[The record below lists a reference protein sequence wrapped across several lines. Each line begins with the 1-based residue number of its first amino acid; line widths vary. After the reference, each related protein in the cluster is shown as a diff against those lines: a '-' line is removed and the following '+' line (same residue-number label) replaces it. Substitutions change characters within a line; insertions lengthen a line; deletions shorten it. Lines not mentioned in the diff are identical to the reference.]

1 MERARLFYQN
11 GGRDMPDTHKILA
24 ASDLSEQ
31 SLHAA
36 SRAAML
42 CAKLKCDMVEL
53 LLVKEAGLPDAL
65 GLAMNTTSAA
75 AEAILVERTMS
86 ELQLIARQLQ
96 DNHGIFCAPAVKF
109 GKPEAEIIARADE
122 LPAGLTVIG
131 ARGGNFFTRFFL
143 GNTADRLA
151 RMSKTPLLVVKK
163 FPTAPYRKVL
173 APVDFSENSRH
184 AASVALKVAPDAKIT
199 FLHAFDVIFE
209 EHMRYMNVAPD
220 IIREYHARAG
230 TEVLRELNQFIADL
244 QPGDHSFFRT
254 VIFGHPGHVIY
265 DHAKKMKP
273 DLIVLGKH
281 GRSRFDELLLGSVT
295 QHVLDQ
301 ISCDVLIVPAASR
314 TSHDG
319 PERNTD

>member
-1 MERARLFYQN
+1 
-11 GGRDMPDTHKILA
+11 MPNIKKILA
-24 ASDLSEQ
+24 ASDLSTN
-31 SLHAA
+31 SLNAA

-75 AEAILVERTMS
+75 AEAVLVERTMS
-86 ELQLIARQLQ
+86 EMQLVVQQLQ

-109 GKPEAEIIARADE
+109 GKPEAEIISRANH

-143 GNTADRLA
+143 GNTADKLA
-151 RMSKTPLLVVKK
+151 RMTKAPLLVVKK
-163 FPTAPYRKVL
+163 FPTMPYRKILV
-173 APVDFSENSRH
+173 PVDFSENSRR
-184 AASVALKVAPDAKIT
+184 AASMALKIAPDAKIT
-199 FLHAFDVIFE
+199 FLHAFDVVFE
-209 EHMRYMNVAPD
+209 EHMQYMNVAPD
-220 IIREYHARAG
+220 IIREYHARTGADA
-230 TEVLRELNQFIADL
+230 LRELNQFIGDL
-244 QPGDHSFFRT
+244 QAEDRSFFRT

-295 QHVLDQ
+295 QHVLDR
-301 ISCDVLIVPAASR
+301 ISCDVLIVPPHR
-314 TSHDG
+314 
-319 PERNTD
+319 

>member
-1 MERARLFYQN
+1 LFYQN
-11 GGRDMPDTHKILA
+11 GGSAVLDTKKVLA
-24 ASDLSEQ
+24 ASDLSMH

-36 SRAAML
+36 SRAAIL

-65 GLAMNTTSAA
+65 GLAMSTTPAA

-86 ELQLIARQLQ
+86 ELQLIAKQLQ
-96 DNHGIFCAPAVKF
+96 DNHGIFCTPAVKF
-109 GKPEAEIIARADE
+109 GKPEAEIISRAE
-122 LPAGLTVIG
+122 KLPAGLTVIG

-143 GNTADRLA
+143 GNTADKLV

-163 FPTAPYRKVL
+163 FPTTPYRKVL
-173 APVDFSENSRH
+173 VPVDFSENSQR
-184 AASVALKVAPDAKIT
+184 AAFMALKIAPDAKIT
-199 FLHAFDVIFE
+199 FLHAFDVILE

-220 IIREYHARAG
+220 IIREYHARTGA
-230 TEVLRELNQFIADL
+230 EALQELNQFITDL
-244 QPGDHSFFRT
+244 QAEDRSFFRT

-319 PERNTD
+319 AGRNTD